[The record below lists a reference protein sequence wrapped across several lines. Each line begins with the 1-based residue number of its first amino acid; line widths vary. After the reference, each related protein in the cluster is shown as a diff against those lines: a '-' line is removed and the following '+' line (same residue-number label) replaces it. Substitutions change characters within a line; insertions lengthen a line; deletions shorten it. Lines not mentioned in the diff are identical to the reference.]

1 VSIKNVGHFRRREF
15 PCYHEPVNFFDAK
28 SSRRFSRRE
37 FLTIF
42 LPLAAVVA
50 LAVMGSTIILSS
62 LYIRHSMRI
71 LEDNEASRLRHSIR
85 LFSRIHLGSIP
96 PFLSAMEED
105 PIRDYLYGR
114 DWNIEKPLRGLARID
129 RTIVGNEFIDSLYLF
144 NAKVGTL
151 STRSGWEGFGE
162 ASDPDLLP
170 FLDRVREYGLSR
182 YVMRRVAF
190 EGETM
195 PRNLFTLVL
204 GPMPAAGARIRH
216 AFIANLSERSVRAAL
231 TADESSGSMLYIL
244 DADGRYLSHPD
255 AASFATSSV
264 GDPLF
269 DAIRPRPEHSGSKI
283 VRDGEGVRRIVWW
296 ADQREL
302 QWRFVSTAREDD
314 LFAPVMRVRNAVVVL
329 AFLVFLSAMA
339 AAFALSA
346 RMSGRQ
352 RRVELALAYLRGELD
367 AAEVSV
373 SGLFPRIKFP
383 ASAAVLR
390 VDDYRSLV
398 AEHGA
403 SALHD
408 FRDEFLG
415 LLAPH
420 AGPCEAMR
428 LSEDTFLLLSG
439 GVPERVSESLRI
451 AAAAAGER
459 LGASIGGYLA
469 PGTYDREE
477 LPAAYG
483 KLLGALRLDFLRPR
497 GTLAMAESVA
507 PNFSAGSELDLS
519 RLEQAFRLDDAADAL
534 RQAESLVAFLRG
546 AADPDLFRYAVSTLA
561 ARIPALF
568 GAAAEEF
575 LPGGAEGFR
584 ETLSTAD
591 RLDDA
596 AGILRSAAGRLGERG
611 LHHGERRQRE
621 LVSKVKEIIDARL
634 SDRALGTAAIAAEV
648 GLSSSYLRDLFKKR
662 EGIALLEHVGRA
674 RLALAKR
681 LLSETDDSVRSICD
695 QAGFIN
701 YSYFFTYFKKMT
713 GCTPSE
719 YREGERRRD

>member
-1 VSIKNVGHFRRREF
+1 M
-15 PCYHEPVNFFDAK
+15 
-28 SSRRFSRRE
+28 
-37 FLTIF
+37 F
-42 LPLAAVVA
+42 LPMAATVA
-50 LAVMGSTIILSS
+50 VAVMGSTILLSS
-62 LYIRHSMRI
+62 LFIRHSMRI
-71 LEDNEASRLRHSIR
+71 LEENEASRLRHSIR

-114 DWNIEKPLRGLARID
+114 DWNIEKPLRGLTRID
-129 RTIVGNEFIDSLYLF
+129 RTIVGNEFIDSLYLY

-151 STRSGWEGFGE
+151 STRSGWEGLGE
-162 ASDPDLLP
+162 ASDPDLRP
-170 FLDRVREYGLSR
+170 FLARIREYGLSR
-182 YVMRRVAF
+182 YVMRRVVF
-190 EGETM
+190 EGETL

-204 GPMPAAGARIRH
+204 GPMPVEGAFIRH

-231 TADESSGSMLYIL
+231 TGDESSGSMLYIL
-244 DADGRYLSHPD
+244 DSAGRFLSHPD
-255 AASFATSSV
+255 AAFFSSSSV

-269 DAIRPRPEHSGSKI
+269 DAIRSRPEHSGSTI
-283 VRDGEGVRRIVWW
+283 VRDSEGVRRIVWW
-296 ADQREL
+296 SDQREL
-302 QWRFVSTAREDD
+302 QWRFVSTAREND
-314 LFAPVMRVRNAVVVL
+314 LFAPVMRVRNAVVAL
-329 AFLVFLSAMA
+329 AFLVFLSAIA
-339 AAFALSA
+339 AAFVLSA
-346 RMSGRQ
+346 RMSGRE
-352 RRVELALAYLRGELD
+352 RRIELALAYLRGELD
-367 AAEVSV
+367 VVDFSV

-383 ASAAVLR
+383 AAVAALR

-415 LLAPH
+415 ILAPH
-420 AGPCEAMR
+420 AGPCEALR
-428 LSEDTFLLLSG
+428 LSEDTFLLLVG
-439 GVPERVSESLRI
+439 GETARALESLR
-451 AAAAAGER
+451 AAAAAGGEL
-459 LGASIGGYLA
+459 LGASIGGYMA
-469 PGTYDREE
+469 PGIYDREQ
-477 LPAAYG
+477 LPSAYEA
-483 KLLGALRLDFLRPR
+483 LLEALRLDFLRPR
-497 GTLAMAESVA
+497 GTLTQAEDAAA
-507 PNFSAGSELDLS
+507 PDFSDDSELDLS
-519 RLEQAFRLDDAADAL
+519 RLEKAFRLDDVAEAL
-534 RQAESLVAFLRG
+534 RQVDALAVFLRR

-568 GAAAEEF
+568 GADAEEF
-575 LPGGAEGFR
+575 LPGGADGFR

-596 AGILRSAAGRLGERG
+596 AAILRSVAERLAERG

-621 LVSKVKEIIDARL
+621 LIVKVKEIIDARL

-648 GLSSSYLRDLFKKR
+648 GLSSSYMRDLFKKR
-662 EGIALLEHVGRA
+662 EGIALLEYVGKA
-674 RLALAKR
+674 RLSLAKR
-681 LLSETDDSVRSICD
+681 LLSETNDSVRSICD